1 MLKAAPTVGEITD
14 SDRPTASGNDR
25 RETSLGIRG
34 KIARSAHASKASRV
48 IRIARLET
56 FSNEFVCFVRVTTD
70 DGASGWGQ
78 TSTYNADITA
88 TIFHR
93 QVAPWALGADA
104 TDIDA
109 LVARIE
115 EREHKYP
122 GSYRCRALAGLDTA
136 LWDLHGRLARK
147 PVVELLGGRPGTLRA
162 YASSMKRDITPRDEA
177 ARLVRLR
184 DELGFD
190 AFKWRVGA
198 ECGRDVDEWPG
209 RTEQVVPIV
218 ARALGDGVAKLVDAN
233 SGFSPRRAIEVGRL
247 LESEGVS
254 HYEEPC
260 PYWELEQTKA
270 VTDAL
275 ALDVT
280 GGEQDWD
287 LASWRRMIEMRAV
300 DVVQPDVMYMG
311 GLGRT
316 LRVAALAAAAGL
328 PCTPHSANLSLV
340 TICTMHLLGAIPNAG
355 KYLELSIE
363 GPDYYPWQ
371 QDLFLG
377 DPFAIRAGRA
387 TIPAGPGWGVEI
399 NPEWLERAHR
409 VVSTTG

>member
-1 MLKAAPTVGEITD
+1 M
-14 SDRPTASGNDR
+14 
-25 RETSLGIRG
+25 
-34 KIARSAHASKASRV
+34 KIAK
-48 IRIARLET
+48 LET
-56 FSNEFVCFVRVTTD
+56 FSNEFVCFVRVTTQC
-70 DGASGWGQ
+70 GAIGWGQ

-104 TDIDA
+104 GDIDG
-109 LVARIE
+109 LVRRIE
-115 EREHKYP
+115 EREHKFP

-136 LWDLHGRLARK
+136 LWDLRGRVEQK
-147 PVVELLGGRPGTLRA
+147 PVVELLGGKPGRLRA
-162 YASSMKRDITPRDEA
+162 YASSMKRDITPAEEA
-177 ARLVRLR
+177 IRLVRLR
-184 DELGFD
+184 DEQGFD
-190 AFKWRVGA
+190 AFKWRVAA
-198 ECGRDVDEWPG
+198 ECGRDIDEWPG
-209 RTEQVVPIV
+209 RTEQIVPTV

-233 SGFSPRRAIEVGRL
+233 SGYSPQRAIEVGVFL
-247 LESEGVS
+247 QDEGIS

-260 PYWELEQTKA
+260 PYWELEQTKL

-275 ALDVT
+275 TLDVT

-287 LASWRRMIEMRAV
+287 LATWARMIDMRAV

-316 LRVAALAAAAGL
+316 LKVADLAARAGL

-340 TICTMHLLGAIPNAG
+340 TVCTMHLLGAIPNAG

-371 QDLFLG
+371 QGLFVG
-377 DPFAIRAGRA
+377 DPFTVREGQVS
-387 TIPAGPGWGVEI
+387 IPADPGWGVEI
-399 NPEWLERAHR
+399 NPRWLERANHQ
-409 VVSTTG
+409 VSARDA